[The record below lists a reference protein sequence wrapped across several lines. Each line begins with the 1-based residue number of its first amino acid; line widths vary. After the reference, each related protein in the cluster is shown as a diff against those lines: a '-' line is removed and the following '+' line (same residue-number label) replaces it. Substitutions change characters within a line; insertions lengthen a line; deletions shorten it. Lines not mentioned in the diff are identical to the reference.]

1 LESYR
6 HYNPVGKVVL
16 AMLRCFG
23 VPVTYFKYVTF
34 APNEDAVLAVTM
46 HSYKDLEFP
55 LVAVAGVEP
64 LTEGSVR
71 SPEEAK
77 LLYVAMTRATRELV
91 VSGVG
96 ESIPAE

>member
-96 ESIPAE
+96 TDDQL

>member
-71 SPEEAK
+71 SLDEE
-77 LLYVAMTRATRELV
+77 MTRATQELV
-91 VSGVG
+91 VSGGG
-96 ESIPAE
+96 ESSVAA